1 MSKGVNDNGLE
12 GLRIDRL
19 RKGGCRHC
27 AVKHTEQLVVT
38 RSKQALPWACVRAQ
52 SSRHIGQGA
61 WSRMSH
67 TNTRLPSENTL
78 MGMLT

>member
-1 MSKGVNDNGLE
+1 MVLKGSGL
-12 GLRIDRL
+12 IDL
-19 RKGGCRHC
+19 EKGGCSHC
-27 AVKHTEQLVVT
+27 AVNHTEQLVVT

-52 SSRHIGQGA
+52 SSRHVGQGA
-61 WSRMSH
+61 WSRMPH